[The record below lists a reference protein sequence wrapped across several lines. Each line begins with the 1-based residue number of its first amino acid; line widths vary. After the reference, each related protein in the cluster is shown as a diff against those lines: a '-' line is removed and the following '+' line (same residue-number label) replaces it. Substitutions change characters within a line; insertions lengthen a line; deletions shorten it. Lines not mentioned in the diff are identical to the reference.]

1 MLVVAMPVG
10 MSVKINELRVPEV
23 IRHGTAALLDCDYT
37 LEDSVDHT
45 GLVVKWFFNDQSRP
59 VYQWIPGAKKPQGLG
74 VLKNKL
80 NLEYRASSDERTMH
94 RALHIL
100 HPSAELSGEYTCVV
114 STFVNEDKQ
123 TKRMLVFV
131 PERSLLLRHGKTE
144 DGSPNVACT
153 AEGVFPQPEMTVRM
167 AHEEVESKTVLRREG
182 DGLYDI
188 SAVATLPDGAMDVP
202 TEFACE
208 LRVPAANYT
217 VRRESVYYPG
227 SSSDGAG
234 PLSQLLFLLVL
245 VRSALCC
252 FFMDPTGCVS
262 IQ

>member
-1 MLVVAMPVG
+1 MYKYILVKSCTVSLVSVFMFAVVVAMPAG

-123 TKRMLVFV
+123 TKRMLVF
-131 PERSLLLRHGKTE
+131 G
-144 DGSPNVACT
+144 
-153 AEGVFPQPEMTVRM
+153 
-167 AHEEVESKTVLRREG
+167 
-182 DGLYDI
+182 
-188 SAVATLPDGAMDVP
+188 
-202 TEFACE
+202 E
-208 LRVPAANYT
+208 LNKLVTRV
-217 VRRESVYYPG
+217 
-227 SSSDGAG
+227 
-234 PLSQLLFLLVL
+234 
-245 VRSALCC
+245 
-252 FFMDPTGCVS
+252 
-262 IQ
+262 